1 MIVVSPPPDRIYL
14 LRHAK
19 SGWAL
24 PGQKDFDRTLN
35 QDGVSEAEQVA
46 DLAANKGYRPDL
58 VISSTA
64 VRCRQTADA
73 IRRVFPAKVAFR
85 FAQELYNST
94 ADNYLETLANLGDVS
109 SVMLVGHNP
118 AIEEVL
124 ETLVGAKQSRSAIP
138 DGFPTAGLA
147 VIGHGVQSGSD
158 GSGRWTLSDFITS

>member
-1 MIVVSPPPDRIYL
+1 MIVVSPPPYRIYL

-35 QDGVSEAEQVA
+35 DDGVTEAEMVA
-46 DLAANKGYRPDL
+46 DLAANRGYRPDL

-64 VRCRQTADA
+64 ERCRQTAEF
-73 IRRVFPAKVAFR
+73 IRRVFPAEVAFR
-85 FAQELYNST
+85 FAQQLYNSP
-94 ADNYLETLANLGDVS
+94 ADNYLEILAGLKDVS

-124 ETLVGAKQSRSAIP
+124 ETLVGAKQTRSAIP

-147 VIGHGVQSGSD
+147 VIDGGALSGSE
-158 GSGRWTLSDFITS
+158 GSGNWTLSDFITV